1 MMRHFK
7 KKLPGK
13 NLSIFVVGDLARA
26 GLAGLG
32 TLAGKAYTG
41 ALSYDQAGTVLGTV
55 SNRGYYKQNNNRA
68 CKPNL
73 IELLN
78 MLHI

>member
-32 TLAGKAYTG
+32 TLAGKAY
-41 ALSYDQAGTVLGTV
+41 AASV
-55 SNRGYYKQNNNRA
+55 
-68 CKPNL
+68 
-73 IELLN
+73 I
-78 MLHI
+78 